1 MIAYSVLKLLG
12 DDPKAELWPTV
23 IIKQTDSIQEMNA
36 RFYNEKRN
44 FINENRPRYRQVIE
58 FIKFN
63 NNCTFTGTPEYSSLK
78 KIFLDLFKGE
88 RDHEKALKEENAR
101 KE

>member
-1 MIAYSVLKLLG
+1 
-12 DDPKAELWPTV
+12 
-23 IIKQTDSIQEMNA
+23 
-36 RFYNEKRN
+36 
-44 FINENRPRYRQVIE
+44 VIE

-78 KIFLDLFKGE
+78 KFFLDLFKGE